1 MAERDNMG
9 RRMANEILTDEMRDA
24 FIRIA
29 EAQKETLR
37 QCRTM
42 LAGFKATKEKDL
54 DYMDRYM
61 DRLFDFMDQGSDE
74 EFLYRK
80 YLVHIESFNPE
91 ESRHRFE
98 NLENDLGYWSPV
110 VYAAYLTAKKIH
122 EGQLDKGGNDY
133 FTSHSLKV
141 GSAGFDWKEK
151 MVGLLHDAAEDTEYD
166 EDAVILMIKKHL
178 QNFSEKLSTLSWEEI
193 VPFEDAQDLCPYPPK
208 SILFPTESQ
217 WKEIDDALK
226 LMNHHTAGS
235 REEYIRRFGTNML
248 ALKVKLNDLKNN
260 MDLSRIP
267 APKPEDYARVERY
280 KSERSA
286 LLEMLDRLLRRSPRT
301 P

>member
-1 MAERDNMG
+1 MG
-9 RRMANEILTDEMRDA
+9 CRMENELLTDEMRDA
-24 FIRIA
+24 FSSIA
-29 EAQKETLR
+29 GAQQETLR

-42 LAGFKATKEKDL
+42 LAGFKATREKDI

-61 DRLFDFMDQGSDE
+61 DCLFDFMDPGSDV

-91 ESRHRFE
+91 EAHRRFE

-122 EGQLDKGGNDY
+122 AGQCDKGGNDY
-133 FTSHSLKV
+133 FTSHLLKV
-141 GSAGFDWKEK
+141 GSAGYDWKQK
-151 MVGLLHDAAEDTEYD
+151 VVGLLHDAAEDTEYD
-166 EDAVILMIKKHL
+166 EDSVILMMKKQL
-178 QNFSEKLSTLSWEEI
+178 QDFSEKFPTLSWEEI
-193 VPFEDAQDLCPYPPK
+193 VPFEEALDMCPYPPK
-208 SILFPTESQ
+208 SIFFPSDVQ
-217 WKEIDDALK
+217 WKEIEDALK

-248 ALKVKLNDLKNN
+248 ALNVKLNDLKSN
-260 MDLSRIP
+260 MELARIP

-280 KSERSA
+280 KSEYSA
-286 LLEMLDRLLRRSPRT
+286 LLEMLDRFLR
-301 P
+301 

>member
-1 MAERDNMG
+1 MAERDYMG
-9 RRMANEILTDEMRDA
+9 HGMENEILTDEMRDA
-24 FIRIA
+24 FSRIA
-29 EAQKETLR
+29 ESQKETLR
-37 QCRTM
+37 RCRTM
-42 LAGFKATKEKDL
+42 LAGFKATREEDI

-61 DRLFDFMDQGSDE
+61 DCLFDFMDPGADV
-74 EFLYRK
+74 EFLYRE

-91 ESRHRFE
+91 ESRRRFE

-110 VYAAYLTAKKIH
+110 VYAAYLTAKKIY

-133 FTSHSLKV
+133 FTSHLFKV
-141 GSAGFDWKEK
+141 GSAGFDCKEK
-151 MVGLLHDAAEDTEYD
+151 VVGLLHDAAEDTEYD

-178 QNFSEKLSTLSWEEI
+178 QDFSEKIPTLSWEEI
-193 VPFEDAQDLCPYPPK
+193 VPFEDARDLCPYPPK
-208 SILFPTESQ
+208 SFFFPSEEQ
-217 WKEIDDALK
+217 WKEIGDALK

-235 REEYIRRFGTNML
+235 RGEYIRRFGTNML

-280 KSERSA
+280 KSEYSA
-286 LLEMLDRLLRRSPRT
+286 LLGMLDRLLK
-301 P
+301 